1 MREQF
6 DFNFLSWERAQFS
19 YTADSQMYTEKE
31 FQEMGGVL
39 NLEED
44 KEGGESEELLVGGNV
59 EQQQGMFYKTCN
71 FRNEKERARAIMDA
85 I

>member
-1 MREQF
+1 
-6 DFNFLSWERAQFS
+6 
-19 YTADSQMYTEKE
+19 
-31 FQEMGGVL
+31 MGGVL